1 MPRMQP
7 ADGARAVRELAER
20 ARRVPGVSGREEGA
34 RIEVQVV
41 TATHSARFSM
51 PWSEAPVAMLGGI
64 PADMLDG
71 ATLILDEA
79 RIEARRVGA
88 VQAAMGFHEGGKGR

>member
-20 ARRVPGVSGREEGA
+20 ARRVPNVSGREEGA

-41 TATHSARFSM
+41 TATHKARYSM
-51 PWSEAPVAMLGGI
+51 PKPATPVECWPGCDDEL
-64 PADMLDG
+64 LDG
-71 ATLILDEA
+71 ATMYLGDELID
-79 RIEARRVGA
+79 ARRKGA